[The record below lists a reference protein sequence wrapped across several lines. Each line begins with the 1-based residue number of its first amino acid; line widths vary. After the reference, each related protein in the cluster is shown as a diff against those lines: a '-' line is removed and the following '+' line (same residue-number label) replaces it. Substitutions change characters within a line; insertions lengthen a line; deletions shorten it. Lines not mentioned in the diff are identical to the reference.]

1 MAHLCL
7 RTQPYCFQLL
17 ELNNQKNCYKEM
29 KVIKKFFVIKR
40 SWRIVMTF
48 QEPLHNFIFLHCL

>member
-1 MAHLCL
+1 
-7 RTQPYCFQLL
+7 
-17 ELNNQKNCYKEM
+17 M